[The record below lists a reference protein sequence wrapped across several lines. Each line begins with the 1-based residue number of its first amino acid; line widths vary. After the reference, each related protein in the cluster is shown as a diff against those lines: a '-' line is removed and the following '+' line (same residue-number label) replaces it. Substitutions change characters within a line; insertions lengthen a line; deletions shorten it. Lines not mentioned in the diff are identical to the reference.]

1 MNNYQLYNNTTFE
14 ISKRI
19 TNNYS
24 TSFSIGTYLL
34 SKNIRHHIYSI
45 YGFVRI
51 ADEIVDTFHQHN
63 KKQLLDEFIRD
74 TYLAIER
81 KISTNVVLHSFQN
94 TVNTFKIDRSLIEAF
109 FQSMK
114 LDLDKSDYNENL
126 IKKYIYGSA
135 EVVGLMCLKVFVNG
149 NQDQYE
155 KLKPF
160 AQSLG
165 AAFQKVNFLRDIGH
179 DTNELGRT
187 YFPEIDMS
195 NLSEND
201 LNYVFNNINND
212 FSHALTGIKQLPDSC
227 RFGVYV
233 AYIYYYTLFEKL
245 MKNKNT
251 LLKKRVRINNAKKF
265 YLIAYAWIKLKSI
278 SNE

>member
-1 MNNYQLYNNTTFE
+1 
-14 ISKRI
+14 
-19 TNNYS
+19 
-24 TSFSIGTYLL
+24 
-34 SKNIRHHIYSI
+34 
-45 YGFVRI
+45 
-51 ADEIVDTFHQHN
+51 
-63 KKQLLDEFIRD
+63 
-74 TYLAIER
+74 
-81 KISTNVVLHSFQN
+81 
-94 TVNTFKIDRSLIEAF
+94 
-109 FQSMK
+109 MK

-245 MKNKNT
+245 IKNKNT